1 MIPAN
6 HLLPMVPNMSGNY
19 CIVPELSHN
28 LGHTIVNWVGWGWGW
43 GGGGGAGGGGAG
55 GGGAGGRE
63 DRSKKKVVTRQ
74 RKSNKVLVI
83 VG

>member
-6 HLLPMVPNMSGNY
+6 HLLSMVPNMSGNY
-19 CIVPELSHN
+19 CIVPETSHN
-28 LGHTIVNWVGWGWGW
+28 LGHTIVNW
-43 GGGGGAGGGGAG
+43 
-55 GGGAGGRE
+55 GRE

-83 VG
+83 VGWLRIEWCINKIAGSKQQQKNIE

>member
-1 MIPAN
+1 MYNDSSEPLTAYGPEYVWK
-6 HLLPMVPNMSGNY
+6 LLY
-19 CIVPELSHN
+19 CARIKSQPRSYNCEL
-28 LGHTIVNWVGWGWGW
+28 GGVGV
-43 GGGGGAGGGGAG
+43 G

>member
-28 LGHTIVNWVGWGWGW
+28 LGHTIVNWVGWGWG
-43 GGGGGAGGGGAG
+43 
-55 GGGAGGRE
+55 GGAGGRE